1 MKNVLKVVLLFVA
14 IGLAYICYRSIKNP
28 IDFQEVKTSR
38 EELVIKR
45 LVDIKK
51 AQEEYF
57 TQNKKY
63 AADFETL
70 IDFIKNGRMGIV
82 KKTYELSD
90 EQQAYILSY
99 ANEEIKKAN
108 KKKRKSEQLDE
119 LHGLSNDQTDS
130 VFLTILAQANESN
143 DWKTFNEI
151 EKKKSPH
158 QILSLKEFSRD
169 TTWIAIIDTLYKNE
183 KAFNADSL
191 EFIPFT
197 NGEKFV
203 LETNGRSGT
212 GALFEA
218 YADTKLYLDGINEQ
232 ELDNYLLEVKK
243 NNRIIRKE
251 YHVDA
256 EGNTLRDIEGK
267 EIFDVIPCLKVG
279 DKRTPN
285 KNAGNWE

>member
-1 MKNVLKVVLLFVA
+1 MKNVLKVILLFVA

-119 LHGLSNDQTDS
+119 LHGL
-130 VFLTILAQANESN
+130 
-143 DWKTFNEI
+143 
-151 EKKKSPH
+151 
-158 QILSLKEFSRD
+158 
-169 TTWIAIIDTLYKNE
+169 
-183 KAFNADSL
+183 
-191 EFIPFT
+191 
-197 NGEKFV
+197 
-203 LETNGRSGT
+203 
-212 GALFEA
+212 
-218 YADTKLYLDGINEQ
+218 
-232 ELDNYLLEVKK
+232 
-243 NNRIIRKE
+243 
-251 YHVDA
+251 
-256 EGNTLRDIEGK
+256 
-267 EIFDVIPCLKVG
+267 
-279 DKRTPN
+279 
-285 KNAGNWE
+285 